1 MLQIIL
7 ALVPV
12 FALLMVGFFARRYG
26 FPGEVFWAPA
36 ERLTYYLLFPALLIN
51 SLSQASLSDTE
62 TVRIVLAIL
71 LLLALMSSLC
81 FLLKKPLQAG
91 FAAYTS
97 FYQGSMR
104 FNSFVALATTSA
116 LLSTA
121 GLVVAAIIVAVMI
134 PILNILCVLV
144 FASEKGLQANLRP
157 TLKALAT
164 NPLILACVA
173 GVVLNQL
180 GGLPTTLVVTLGL
193 LGQMALPLGL
203 LSVGAALDLS
213 ALRASGR
220 VLYISSGIKLL
231 LFPLVAW
238 GVAYLLQLSLLAS
251 QVLIIF
257 AAMPTA
263 TSAYILARQL
273 GGDAPLM
280 AAIITAQTLFAM
292 LTIPLVLLFL
302 P

>member
-12 FALLMVGFFARRYG
+12 FALLMMGFFARRHG
-26 FPGEVFWAPA
+26 FPGEGFWAPA

-51 SLSQASLSDTE
+51 SLSQASLSGAE
-62 TVRIVLAIL
+62 SLRIVLAVL
-71 LLLALMSSLC
+71 LLLALVSSLC
-81 FLLKKPLQAG
+81 FLLKKPLG
-91 FAAYTS
+91 GSFAAYTS

-104 FNSFVALATTSA
+104 FNTFVALATTSA
-116 LLSTA
+116 LLSAA
-121 GLVVAAIIVAVMI
+121 GLVVAAIIAAVMI
-134 PILNILCVLV
+134 PVLNILCVLV
-144 FASEKGLQANLRP
+144 FASEKGLVSNLLP
-157 TLKALAT
+157 TLRALVT
-164 NPLILACVA
+164 NPLILACFA
-173 GVVLNQL
+173 GVLVNQL
-180 GGLPTTLVVTLGL
+180 GGLPAILSSTLGL

-203 LSVGAALDLS
+203 LSVGAALNLG

-220 VLYISSGIKLL
+220 ILYISSAIKLL

-238 GVAYLLQLSLLAS
+238 GVAHVLQLSELAS

-263 TSAYILARQL
+263 SSAYILARQL

-302 P
+302 R

>member
-12 FALLMVGFFARRYG
+12 FALLMMGFFARRHG
-26 FPGEVFWAPA
+26 FPGEGFWAPA

-51 SLSQASLSDTE
+51 SLSQASLSGAE
-62 TVRIVLAIL
+62 SLRIVLAVL
-71 LLLALMSSLC
+71 VLLALVSSLC
-81 FLLKKPLQAG
+81 FLLKKPLG
-91 FAAYTS
+91 VSFSAYTS

-104 FNSFVALATTSA
+104 FNTFVALATTSA
-116 LLSTA
+116 LLSAA
-121 GLVVAAIIVAVMI
+121 GLVVAAIIAAVMI
-134 PILNILCVLV
+134 PVLNILCVLV
-144 FASEKGLQANLRP
+144 FASEKGLLANLLP

-164 NPLILACVA
+164 NPLILACFA
-173 GVVLNQL
+173 GVLLNLL
-180 GGLPTTLVVTLGL
+180 GGLPATLSAMLGL

-213 ALRASGR
+213 ALRSSGR
-220 VLYISSGIKLL
+220 LLYISSAIKLL

-238 GVAYLLQLSLLAS
+238 GVAHVLQLSELAS

-263 TSAYILARQL
+263 SSAYILARQL

-280 AAIITAQTLFAM
+280 AAIITSQTLFAM

-302 P
+302 R

>member
-12 FALLMVGFFARRYG
+12 FALLMMGFFARRHG
-26 FPGEVFWAPA
+26 FPGEGFWAPA

-51 SLSQASLSDTE
+51 SLSQASLSGAE
-62 TVRIVLAIL
+62 SLRIVLAVL
-71 LLLALMSSLC
+71 LLLALVSSLC
-81 FLLKKPLQAG
+81 FLLKKPLG
-91 FAAYTS
+91 GSFAAYTS

-104 FNSFVALATTSA
+104 FNTFVALATTSA
-116 LLSTA
+116 LLSAA
-121 GLVVAAIIVAVMI
+121 GLVVAAIIAAVMI
-134 PILNILCVLV
+134 PVLNILCVLV
-144 FASEKGLQANLRP
+144 FASEKGLLANLLP

-164 NPLILACVA
+164 NPLILACFA
-173 GVVLNQL
+173 GVLLNLL
-180 GGLPTTLVVTLGL
+180 GGLPATLSAMLGL

-213 ALRASGR
+213 ALRSSGR
-220 VLYISSGIKLL
+220 VLYISSAIKLL

-238 GVAYLLQLSLLAS
+238 GVAHVLQLSELAS

-263 TSAYILARQL
+263 SSAYILARQL

-302 P
+302 R